1 MDEKFG
7 LAVIDQ
13 QAARSGEL
21 SAEVREAVNKIL
33 ADEMHNAVKLIEENR
48 SAIDALVEKLLSEN
62 HLTGDAIKEIFE
74 KSKHKELNM

>member
-13 QAARSGEL
+13 QAARTGEL

-33 ADEMHNAVKLIEENR
+33 ADEMHNAVELIEANKT
-48 SAIDALVEKLLSEN
+48 AIDALVERLLSDN
-62 HLTGDAIKEIFE
+62 HLTGDEIVKIFE
-74 KSKHKELNM
+74 KNNCQEIER

>member
-21 SAEVREAVNKIL
+21 SSEVREAVNKIL
-33 ADEMHNAVKLIEENR
+33 AEEMQKAVKLIDENR
-48 SAIDALVEKLLSEN
+48 SAIDALVERLLSEN
-62 HLTGDAIKEIFE
+62 HLTGDAIKDIFE
-74 KSKHKELNM
+74 KSKRKELNM